1 MSIRLLVAA
10 LAVVAVPMAVM
21 GQQPAAERR
30 PAPAKRY
37 CETYSDVQSRLSGR
51 RRCQT
56 KAERDQLKMESRQVV
71 DRIQLMKASNGK

>member
-21 GQQPAAERR
+21 GQQPASERR
-30 PAPAKRY
+30 PAPTKRY
-37 CETYSDVQSRLSGR
+37 CETYSDVQTRLSGR

-56 KAERDQLKMESRQVV
+56 KAERDQMKHEARMVV
-71 DRIQLMKASNGK
+71 DRIQTMKAGNGR